1 MILGRGEVWLAD
13 LDPVRGSEQAG
24 IRPVILFQND
34 LISKY
39 SSTVISIPLTTNLN
53 RLSLPSSVLIPS
65 NESDLSK
72 DSVVLC
78 HQMRVLDRERLIK
91 KISNINRKTLKSIEK
106 AVLLTLG
113 YWKKIMI
120 CALCGNDTA
129 RIRRIARTYGKGK
142 DIFVIENVPVVTCSH
157 CGESYLDAK
166 TLHEI
171 ESIKHHRKSLEIKR
185 SAPVVSFA

>member
-113 YWKKIMI
+113 Y
-120 CALCGNDTA
+120 
-129 RIRRIARTYGKGK
+129 
-142 DIFVIENVPVVTCSH
+142 
-157 CGESYLDAK
+157 
-166 TLHEI
+166 
-171 ESIKHHRKSLEIKR
+171 
-185 SAPVVSFA
+185 